1 MCHRYKN
8 IEGKKMIHLK
18 KEGDFLPSEMLRE
31 NPVLQ
36 KSIVVRRDFRGKKL
50 TPEEFKEFQKV
61 MNQHRPY
68 CASDFVKHHF
78 IENIA
83 ENPTQAAIY
92 RARNEYFIKG
102 Y

>member
-1 MCHRYKN
+1 
-8 IEGKKMIHLK
+8 MIHLK

-36 KSIVVRRDFRGKKL
+36 KSIVVRRDFRGKIL

-68 CASDFVKHHF
+68 CASDFVPQYW
-78 IENIA
+78 IRDLTNG
-83 ENPTQAAIY
+83 
-92 RARNEYFIKG
+92 R
-102 Y
+102 